1 MGRKPSAK
9 FKKFRCPPLSSS
21 RKAQIKQ
28 EANLACDE
36 LLKFSASE
44 LINAGVNGS
53 SSSSASNHWTPSVSG
68 HTPRRRTSGSVADM
82 IPEDVQ
88 WEYEDTMD
96 TIRVEKVKVK
106 SENKKSIHYFRGVTQ
121 LEATIEEIMEL
132 YEVDPEHSNVQLET
146 KLSPDLLHS
155 VILYEIKPYNMHDN
169 TVFIGIRWSAMR
181 SPYVLVRNRDYC
193 FLECQRRFT
202 LPDGRRGFVRC
213 FHSVKI
219 KSCPDMEKSHGFVR
233 ASMYR
238 SGLVFVESRRD
249 RRVLDVVQ
257 AVYTDL
263 KGNVPQWVA
272 SVGVRSRLMT
282 LEHLKKYISM
292 KRVANQSFARR
303 SQLMARGNVKT
314 CFVCV
319 DDIGTFKRKYNCHKC
334 GEVICGRCKLNMS
347 ADIPVV
353 GRMKLTICSL
363 CSLAINRTMMQDSSG
378 SSEARGASG
387 DRPFSMA
394 PSRSFG
400 GYDDVPDRPI
410 GRRRALSLNSF
421 HTANFD
427 ETTIHSSMLSAE
439 V

>member
-1 MGRKPSAK
+1 MGKKRAPSSRSFAA
-9 FKKFRCPPLSSS
+9 RRSRAS

-44 LINAGVNGS
+44 LLNSGVNNGAHGGG
-53 SSSSASNHWTPSVSG
+53 SSASNNWTPSGSG
-68 HTPRRRTSGSVADM
+68 HTPRHRMSGSVADM
-82 IPEDVQ
+82 IPEDMQ

-132 YEVDPEHSNVQLET
+132 YEVDPEHPNVQLET

-282 LEHLKKYISM
+282 LEHLKKYVTM

-314 CFVCV
+314 CYVCV

-334 GEVICGRCKLNMS
+334 GEVRWTP
-347 ADIPVV
+347 PV
-353 GRMKLTICSL
+353 SL
-363 CSLAINRTMMQDSSG
+363 CVCVVWRW
-378 SSEARGASG
+378 
-387 DRPFSMA
+387 
-394 PSRSFG
+394 
-400 GYDDVPDRPI
+400 
-410 GRRRALSLNSF
+410 ALSC
-421 HTANFD
+421 
-427 ETTIHSSMLSAE
+427 
-439 V
+439 